1 MIKFIT
7 DRGIVINKKD
17 FGEADRYI
25 TVFTENFGKLI
36 FLIKGI
42 RKSKKRE
49 VASADTLNLSSFQFY
64 KKGESFNVTT
74 FSGVDSF
81 REIKE
86 NFTNLELAIYIL
98 SVLNIVLVENNRKKK
113 LFNIT
118 LKSLEVLKK
127 SENEKRNYLLIAYY
141 LYYIIQEE
149 GLKIYDNSGNFFSF
163 ENSRFVEEYENFTL
177 KVSQKEK
184 EVMQAVINGKI
195 KELQIEN
202 YELDELEKVIEL
214 FEKYINYHFGVNIKF
229 KNYVIRL
236 DN

>member
-25 TVFTENFGKLI
+25 TVFTENFGKVV

-49 VASADTLNLSSFQFY
+49 VGAADTLNLSNFQFY
-64 KKGESFNVTT
+64 KKGEIYNVTN
-74 FSGVDSF
+74 FSGLDSY

-86 NFTNLELAIYIL
+86 NLTNLELAIYIL
-98 SVLNIVLVENNRKKK
+98 SVLNIVLLENNRKKN

-118 LKSLEVLKK
+118 LKSLELLKK
-127 SENEKRNYLLIAYY
+127 NDDEKKNCLLIAYY

-149 GLKIYDNSGNFFSF
+149 GLKIYEEDGTFFSF
-163 ENSRFVEEYENFTL
+163 ENSKFVKGYENFTL
-177 KVSQKEK
+177 KVSEKEK
-184 EVMQAVINGKI
+184 EIMLNIIKKKI
-195 KELQIEN
+195 KEMNMEN
-202 YELDELEKVIEL
+202 YEICEIEKVIEI
-214 FEKYINYHFGVNIKF
+214 FEKYINYHFGVSIKY
-229 KNYVIRL
+229 KKICN
-236 DN
+236 NT